1 MRGSRSANQPDT
13 ATGGFPTSRRPK
25 RPYRR
30 DLVRVSSPAWL
41 ERPPSL
47 QAFIGLVGAALAL
60 LVVALALTMRPAE
73 SIAGS
78 DVTVYATYGT
88 KMVDGALPYRD
99 FAMEYPP
106 GAAVMFVLPA
116 TGTVAGGSTDGVSW
130 TPLNAAG
137 RRYYR
142 GFESLVVL
150 LMAAIVVLTAL
161 TLRAMARPTR
171 TVLLSLAVVALSPL
185 LIGEVLPERFDVWPA
200 ALTAAALAASVR
212 ERYRVGG
219 TVLGLGAAAKIYP
232 ALLLPV
238 LVIVALRRRGVR
250 EAVFVAGA
258 AVGAMAAVFVPF
270 FVASFS
276 GTWRSLRIQFT
287 GGLQI
292 ESLASS
298 VLVIASHVADK
309 LSAPGLPESSDFTT
323 RGAGGGLIRIDL
335 IGPGVGLTTTVMNVL
350 LPVALCLLWVRL
362 VRSRGDLR
370 EDLLRYAAATLATA
384 LVLGT
389 VLSPQYIVWLIPL
402 VALVGGRRGTAAIL
416 LFVIAAGLTN
426 VWIPDKYFEYQ
437 EQLGAGPASILLV
450 RNLALLAIALVLL
463 LGQGLLPHER
473 SRGGLQIRSGD

>member
-1 MRGSRSANQPDT
+1 
-13 ATGGFPTSRRPK
+13 
-25 RPYRR
+25 
-30 DLVRVSSPAWL
+30 VSSTGWL

-47 QAFIGLVGAALAL
+47 RAFVGLLGAALAL
-60 LVVALALTMRPAE
+60 LVVALAMTMRPAE
-73 SIAGS
+73 SMAGS

-88 KMVDGALPYRD
+88 KMLDGALPYRD

-106 GAAVMFVLPA
+106 GAAAMFVLPA
-116 TGTVAGGSTDGVSW
+116 TRAVAGGSTEGASW

-185 LIGEVLPERFDVWPA
+185 LIGEMLPERFDVWPA
-200 ALTAAALAASVR
+200 ALTGAALAASVR

-219 TVLGLGAAAKIYP
+219 TMLGLGAAAKIYP

-238 LVIVALRRRGVR
+238 LVIVAFRRRGVR
-250 EAVFVAGA
+250 EAVFVAGT
-258 AVGAMAAVFVPF
+258 AVGTLVAVLVPF
-270 FVASFS
+270 FVASLS

-298 VLVIASHVADK
+298 LLVMTSHVGDK
-309 LSAPGLPESSDFTT
+309 LTALGLPQSSDFTT
-323 RGAGGGLIRIDL
+323 QGAGGGLIRIDL

-350 LPVALCLLWVRL
+350 LPVALCLLWIRL
-362 VRSRGDLR
+362 VRSRGDPR
-370 EDLLRYAAATLATA
+370 EDLLRYAAGTLATA

-402 VALVGGRRGTAAIL
+402 VPLVGGRRGTAAIL
-416 LFVIAAGLTN
+416 LFVVAAGLTN
-426 VWIPDKYFEYQ
+426 VWIPDRYFEYQ
-437 EQLGAGPASILLV
+437 AELTAGPASVLLA

-463 LGQGLLPHER
+463 LRDGTSPDKQTVSGLRAAARRILPGLR
-473 SRGGLQIRSGD
+473 QDGFWRPMSRTRLTCSI

>member
-1 MRGSRSANQPDT
+1 MHGSRSANQPDT

-25 RPYRR
+25 RPDRR
-30 DLVRVSSPAWL
+30 DLVRLRSPAWL

-47 QAFIGLVGAALAL
+47 RAFIGLVGAALAL
-60 LVVALALTMRPAE
+60 LVVALALTTRPAE

-116 TGTVAGGSTDGVSW
+116 TATVAGGSTDGVSW

-270 FVASFS
+270 LIASFS

-350 LPVALCLLWVRL
+350 LPVALCLVWVRL
-362 VRSRGDLR
+362 VRSRGDPR

-463 LGQGLLPHER
+463 LGHGLLLHER
-473 SRGGLQIRSGD
+473 GRGGLQIRSGD

>member
-1 MRGSRSANQPDT
+1 
-13 ATGGFPTSRRPK
+13 
-25 RPYRR
+25 
-30 DLVRVSSPAWL
+30 VSSTGWL
-41 ERPPSL
+41 ERPPSPR
-47 QAFIGLVGAALAL
+47 AIVGLVGAALAL
-60 LVVALALTMRPAE
+60 LVIALAATIRPAE

-78 DVTVYATYGT
+78 DITVYATYGT
-88 KMVDGALPYRD
+88 KMLDGELPYRD

-106 GAAVMFVLPA
+106 GAAAMFVLPA
-116 TGTVAGGSTDGVSW
+116 TRAVAGGSTDGVSW
-130 TPLNAAG
+130 TPLNSSG

-150 LMAAIVVLTAL
+150 LMATIVVLTAL

-219 TVLGLGAAAKIYP
+219 TMLGLGAAAKIYP

-238 LVIVALRRRGVR
+238 LVIVAFRRRGVR

-258 AVGAMAAVFVPF
+258 AVGALLAVLVPF

-309 LSAPGLPESSDFTT
+309 LSALGLPQSSDFTT
-323 RGAGGGLIRIDL
+323 QGAGGGLIRIDL
-335 IGPGVGLTTTVMNVL
+335 NGPGVGLTTTVMNVL

-362 VRSRGDLR
+362 VRSRGDPR
-370 EDLLRYAAATLATA
+370 EDLLRYSAGTFATA
-384 LVLGT
+384 FVLGT

-402 VALVGGRRGTAAIL
+402 VPLVGGRRGTTAVL
-416 LFVIAAGLTN
+416 LFVVAAGLTN

-437 EQLGAGPASILLV
+437 AELSAGPASILLA

-463 LGQGLLPHER
+463 LRDRILPDER
-473 SRGGLQIRSGD
+473 NVSRETAAKGRVKDVFWRPMSRARLTCSS

>member
-1 MRGSRSANQPDT
+1 
-13 ATGGFPTSRRPK
+13 
-25 RPYRR
+25 
-30 DLVRVSSPAWL
+30 V
-41 ERPPSL
+41 
-47 QAFIGLVGAALAL
+47 VGAALAL
-60 LVVALALTMRPAE
+60 LVVALAVAMRPAE

-88 KMVDGALPYRD
+88 KMLDGAVPYRD

-116 TGTVAGGSTDGVSW
+116 TRAVAGGSTDGASW
-130 TPLNAAG
+130 MPLNAAG

-150 LMAAIVVLTAL
+150 LMAAIVILTAL
-161 TLRAMARPTR
+161 TLRAMARPNR

-185 LIGEVLPERFDVWPA
+185 LIGQVLPERFDVWPA
-200 ALTAAALAASVR
+200 ALTGAALAASVR

-219 TVLGLGAAAKIYP
+219 TMLGLGAAAKIYP

-238 LVIVALRRRGVR
+238 VVIVAVRRRGVR
-250 EAVFVAGA
+250 EAVFVAGT
-258 AVGAMAAVFVPF
+258 AVGAVAAVLVPF
-270 FVASFS
+270 SVASFS

-298 VLVIASHVADK
+298 LLVIASHVADT
-309 LSAPGLPESSDFTT
+309 LSALGLPQPSDFTT
-323 RGAGGGLIRIDL
+323 QGAGGGLIRIDL
-335 IGPGVGLTTTVMNVL
+335 IGPGVGVTTTVMTVL
-350 LPVALCLLWVRL
+350 LPAALCLLWVRL
-362 VRSRGDLR
+362 ARSRRDAR
-370 EDLLRYAAATLATA
+370 EDLLRYAAGTLATV

-389 VLSPQYIVWLIPL
+389 VLSPQYVVWLIPL
-402 VALVGGRRGTAAIL
+402 VPLVGGRRGTAAIL
-416 LFVIAAGLTN
+416 LFVVAAGLTN

-437 EQLGAGPASILLV
+437 EELAAGPASILLA

-463 LGQGLLPHER
+463 LRDGTSPGER
-473 SRGGLQIRSGD
+473 TVSREKSDRVVPTRKNEGGAARRWRRPGRSLGR